1 MSVRGCSA
9 HISDNTPEV
18 IIKVVSRGSNTLR
31 AVQMHFEDL
40 QAGTLRSLETDF
52 RCSRVVGKKAARALV
67 EDWDLDLDALT
78 SRIPH
83 LSAVR
88 EAPTK
93 LVHKL
98 IFSMPAGTPPDKL
111 LAAVRAFA
119 RSEYGPK
126 HRYALALHTDDPN
139 PHVHVVVRA
148 ISEEGKR
155 LHIRKATLR
164 NWRMTYARLLRS
176 QMIAAKATRRWTPPK
191 QRATFGF
198 RGMLRPINGPP
209 AVTWSGTRS

>member
-1 MSVRGCSA
+1 M
-9 HISDNTPEV
+9 HISDYTPEV
-18 IIKVVSRGSNTLR
+18 IVKVISRGSNSLR

-52 RCSRVVGKKAARALV
+52 CYSPVAGKKAARALV
-67 EDWDLDLDALT
+67 EDWDLDLDVLT

-83 LSAVR
+83 LARVR

-93 LVHKL
+93 LVHKI

-119 RSEYGPK
+119 RREFGPK

-139 PHVHVVVRA
+139 PHIHVVVKA

-164 NWRMTYARLLRS
+164 NWRKSYARFLLS
-176 QMIAAKATRRWTPPK
+176 QMIAAKATRYAAAPK
-191 QRATFGF
+191 QRARHGI
-198 RGMLRPINGPP
+198 RGMQRPVNGPP